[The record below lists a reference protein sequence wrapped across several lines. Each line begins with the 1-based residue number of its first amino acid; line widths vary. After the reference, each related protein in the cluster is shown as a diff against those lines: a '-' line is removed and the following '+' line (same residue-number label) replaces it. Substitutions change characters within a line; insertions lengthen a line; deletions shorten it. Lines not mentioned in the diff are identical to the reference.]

1 MGGGGGGNFFKRRR
15 FFFFSENLL
24 RMDMLFG
31 MVKKKMI
38 KLRNYYSLLQERA
51 FLYRSIIVE
60 SLTIE
65 FLINTLNS
73 DAIS

>member
-1 MGGGGGGNFFKRRR
+1 MGGEGGIFSNGAVFSFFLKIYCEWICYSGWR
-15 FFFFSENLL
+15 
-24 RMDMLFG
+24 
-31 MVKKKMI
+31 KKKMI